1 VTRAVAVDLDGVLGD
16 TRPLWHDW
24 LASVGPLLG
33 IDVAAVPSNR
43 GAAAAQ
49 LDEAGA
55 GNWRVLLARFA
66 EERAPV
72 YLRPDAETS
81 ASLRRL
87 ESAGIRIGVFT
98 DAPAELAR
106 VALAQLGAA
115 RRVEALETGTGALER
130 LGATL
135 GNGVTIVRSRPEL
148 VAQAVPPA

>member
-1 VTRAVAVDLDGVLGD
+1 VTRAVAVELDGVLGD
-16 TRPLWHDW
+16 TRPLWRDW
-24 LASVGPLLG
+24 LASVEPLLG
-33 IDVAAVPSNR
+33 IDAAAVPSDR
-43 GAAAAQ
+43 GEAAAR

-72 YLRPDAETS
+72 YLRPHAETT

-115 RRVEALETGTGALER
+115 RRVESLETGAGALER
-130 LGATL
+130 LGASL
-135 GNGVTIVRSRPEL
+135 GDRVTIVRSRPEL
-148 VAQAVPPA
+148 VAQAVPQA